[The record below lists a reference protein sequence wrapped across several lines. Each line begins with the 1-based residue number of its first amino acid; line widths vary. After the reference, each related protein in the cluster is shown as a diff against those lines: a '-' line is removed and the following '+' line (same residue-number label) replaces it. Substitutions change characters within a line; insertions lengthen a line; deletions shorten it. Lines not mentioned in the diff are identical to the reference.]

1 MSGVPIPPGQHGQHP
16 REPDRLI
23 GYLLRHAQHAWQ
35 LALDDALRPLGISG
49 AGFGVLRMIQQSPGS
64 SGAAL
69 AAESIYSPQ
78 ATQQLLVTLEGAGLV
93 ERRADPSDA
102 RRRLAYLTEKGSD
115 VLTEAY
121 RRASELEERMTAGLS
136 EAEFRQFRSWL
147 LQAARTVTPQP

>member
-1 MSGVPIPPGQHGQHP
+1 VPTPPDRQP
-16 REPDRLI
+16 DRPDRLI

-49 AGFGVLRMIQQSPGS
+49 AGFGVLRMIQQQPGS

-78 ATQQLLVTLEGAGLV
+78 ATQQILVTLEAAGLV
-93 ERRADPSDA
+93 ERRADPHDG
-102 RRRLAYLTEKGSD
+102 RRRLAYLSGRGSD

-121 RRASELEERMTAGLS
+121 RRASGLEERMTAGLS
-136 EAEFRQFRSWL
+136 EAEFHQFRAWL
-147 LQAARTVTPQP
+147 QQAARAVTPPP